1 MKNYFDALLE
11 LLRQYVE
18 VSINNR
24 SEIAKINNNGDMSQ
38 IAKEREVN
46 KLKTKALELSEGC
59 IKQADEIIKKLG
71 AKLEE
76 VNAESVIPDMQ
87 GVFAYLT
94 ASGGKCDDN
103 VLVNLIK
110 PYRGNITAMRAIASV
125 ADNAGVGVA
134 SKRIIDSY
142 IYDVESLL
150 QSIDADLKLVF
161 TGSMSA
167 TEAGKNIQKEASIL
181 GIDIVSDIKDEY
193 TDNQLLRKAFGLA

>member
-1 MKNYFDALLE
+1 MKNYFEAILE

-18 VSINNR
+18 ASINNR
-24 SEIAKINNNGDMSQ
+24 AEIAKVNNNGDMSQ

-87 GVFAYLT
+87 GVFAYLS
-94 ASGGKCDDN
+94 ASGSKCDDN

-110 PYRGNITAMRAIASV
+110 PYRGNVTAIRAIASV

-142 IYDVESLL
+142 IYDAESLL

-167 TEAGKNIQKEASIL
+167 TEAGKNVQKNASIL
-181 GIDIVSDIKDEY
+181 GIDIVSDVKDEY
-193 TDNQLLRKAFGLA
+193 SDNQLLRRAFGLA

>member
-1 MKNYFDALLE
+1 MKNYFDALFE

-24 SEIAKINNNGDMSQ
+24 SEIAKINNNGEMSQ
-38 IAKEREVN
+38 TAKEREVN
-46 KLKTKALELSEGC
+46 KLKEKVLKLSEDC
-59 IKQADEIIKKLG
+59 ICQAETIIEKLG
-71 AKLEE
+71 VKLEE
-76 VNAESVIPDMQ
+76 VNAESIIPDMQ
-87 GVFAYLT
+87 GVFAYLS
-94 ASGGKCDDN
+94 ASGGKCDEN

-110 PYRGNITAMRAIASV
+110 PYRGNATAMRAIASV
-125 ADNAGVGVA
+125 ADNAGVGIA

-142 IYDVESLL
+142 IFDVETVK
-150 QSIDADLKLVF
+150 QSIDADMKLVF

-181 GIDIVSDIKDEY
+181 GVDVVSDIKDEY

>member
-1 MKNYFDALLE
+1 MRNYFDALLE

-46 KLKTKALELSEGC
+46 KLKEKALKLSEDC
-59 IKQADEIIKKLG
+59 IKQAESIIEKLG

-76 VNAESVIPDMQ
+76 VNAESIIPDMQ

-110 PYRGNITAMRAIASV
+110 PYRGNVTAMRAIASV
-125 ADNAGVGVA
+125 ADNAGVGIA

-142 IYDVESLL
+142 IFDVETVK
-150 QSIDADLKLVF
+150 QSIDADMKLVF

-181 GIDIVSDIKDEY
+181 GVDVVSDIKDEY
-193 TDNQLLRKAFGLA
+193 TDNQLLRKAFGLS

>member
-24 SEIAKINNNGDMSQ
+24 SDIAKINNNGDMSQ

-46 KLKTKALELSEGC
+46 KLKEKALKLSEDC
-59 IKQADEIIKKLG
+59 IEQAESIIEKLG
-71 AKLEE
+71 TKLEE

-110 PYRGNITAMRAIASV
+110 PYRGNITAIRAIASV
-125 ADNAGVGVA
+125 AENAGVGVA

-142 IYDVESLL
+142 IYDVESLK
-150 QSIDADLKLVF
+150 QSIDADMKLVF

-167 TEAGKNIQKEASIL
+167 TEAGKNIQKQASIL
-181 GIDIVSDIKDEY
+181 GVDVVSDIKDEY
-193 TDNQLLRKAFGLA
+193 TDNQLLRKAFGLS

>member
-1 MKNYFDALLE
+1 MRNYFDAMLE

-46 KLKTKALELSEGC
+46 KLKEKALKLSEDC
-59 IKQADEIIKKLG
+59 IKQAESIIEKLG

-76 VNAESVIPDMQ
+76 VNAESIIPDMQ

-110 PYRGNITAMRAIASV
+110 PYRGNVTAMRAIASV
-125 ADNAGVGVA
+125 ADNAGVGIA

-142 IYDVESLL
+142 IFDVETVK
-150 QSIDADLKLVF
+150 QSIDADMKLVF

-181 GIDIVSDIKDEY
+181 GVDVVSDIKDEY
-193 TDNQLLRKAFGLA
+193 TDNQLLRKAFGLS

>member
-1 MKNYFDALLE
+1 MNNYFNALLE

-24 SEIAKINNNGDMSQ
+24 AEIAKINNNGDMSQ

-46 KLKTKALELSEGC
+46 KLKEKALKLSEDC
-59 IKQADEIIKKLG
+59 IKQAETIIEKLG

-76 VNAESVIPDMQ
+76 VNAESIIPDMQ

-94 ASGGKCDDN
+94 ASGSKCDND
-103 VLVNLIK
+103 VLINLIK
-110 PYRGNITAMRAIASV
+110 PYRGNLTAMRAILSV

-134 SKRIIDSY
+134 SKRIIESY
-142 IYDVESLL
+142 IYNVESLT
-150 QSIDADLKLVF
+150 QSIDADMKLVF

-167 TEAGKNIQKEASIL
+167 TEAGKNIQNQAEKL
-181 GIDIVSDIKDEY
+181 GIEIVSDIKDEY
-193 TDNQLLRKAFGLA
+193 TDNRLLRKAFGLA

>member
-1 MKNYFDALLE
+1 MNNYFNALLE

-24 SEIAKINNNGDMSQ
+24 AEIAKINNNGDISQ
-38 IAKEREVN
+38 SRKERDIN
-46 KLKTKALELSEGC
+46 TLKEKALKLSEDC
-59 IKQADEIIKKLG
+59 IKQAETIIEKLG

-76 VNAESVIPDMQ
+76 VNAESIIPDMQ
-87 GVFAYLT
+87 GVFAYLS
-94 ASGGKCDDN
+94 ASGSKCDNN

-110 PYRGNITAMRAIASV
+110 PYRGNVTAMRAIASV

-142 IYDVESLL
+142 IYDVETVK
-150 QSIDADLKLVF
+150 QSIDTDMKLVF

-167 TEAGKNIQKEASIL
+167 TEAGKNIQNQAEKL
-181 GIDIVSDIKDEY
+181 GIEIVSDIKDEY
-193 TDNQLLRKAFGLA
+193 TDNRLLRKAFGLA

>member
-46 KLKTKALELSEGC
+46 KLKEKALKLSEDC
-59 IKQADEIIKKLG
+59 IKQAESIIEKLG

-76 VNAESVIPDMQ
+76 VNAESIIPDMQ
-87 GVFAYLT
+87 GVFAYLS

-110 PYRGNITAMRAIASV
+110 PYRGNVTAMRAIASV

-142 IYDVESLL
+142 IYDVETVK
-150 QSIDADLKLVF
+150 QSIDADMKLVF

-167 TEAGKNIQKEASIL
+167 TEAGKNIQKQASIL
-181 GIDIVSDIKDEY
+181 GVDVVSDIKDEY
-193 TDNQLLRKAFGLA
+193 TDNQLLRKAFGLS